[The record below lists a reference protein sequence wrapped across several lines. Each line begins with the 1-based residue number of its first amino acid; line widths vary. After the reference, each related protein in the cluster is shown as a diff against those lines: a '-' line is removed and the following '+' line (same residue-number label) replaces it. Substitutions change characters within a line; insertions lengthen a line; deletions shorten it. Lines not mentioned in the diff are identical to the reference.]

1 MESPSERSQS
11 KWYYSLW
18 TVLFLLFFALGPLAI
33 PLLWKSPHFPRW
45 AKISLTIAVVA
56 LTVWL
61 LLLIP
66 VLFRDAFQIANQLY
80 SS

>member
-1 MESPSERSQS
+1 MENQPNGTPS
-11 KWYYSLW
+11 KWYHQIGFI
-18 TVLFLLFFALGPLAI
+18 LFLLFFVLGLLAI
-33 PLLWKSPHFPRW
+33 PLLWKSPHFQKW

-61 LLLIP
+61 LLLVP
-66 VLFRDAFQIANQLY
+66 TLFRDAFQIANQLY